1 MKTLAYNIFAIATI
15 VTAVNSA
22 NAEIVTFEDLPN
34 PTVEVGMNLKVGTMP
49 RIHDGF
55 SFTSLNNSSNDD
67 SDDNDMFNNRWG
79 YYKMRNGSNHQ
90 GFDEGIIG
98 SRALFTPWGA
108 EEDYRFAIS
117 RGDLFVL
124 QGAFIGQ
131 ANREDNDFNFDG
143 DDGDDGN
150 RNFSILTV
158 TGFVGD
164 TAMWQFSTQI
174 EYAVAEFISFGN
186 DILIDRVE
194 FSTNTGAA
202 ITLDDLT
209 YSSGAVPA
217 PSALALLGLSG
228 AVAKRRRNRN

>member
-1 MKTLAYNIFAIATI
+1 MKTFAYNIFAIAI
-15 VTAVNSA
+15 VTAATTA

-34 PTVEVGMNLKVGTMP
+34 PTVEIGMNLKVGAMP
-49 RIHDGF
+49 RIYDGF
-55 SFTSLNNSSNDD
+55 SFTSLNSNNDD
-67 SDDNDMFNNRWG
+67 SNDGDIFDNRWG
-79 YYKMRNGSNHQ
+79 YYKMRHGSNHQ

-117 RGDLFVL
+117 RGDLFVFE
-124 QGAFIGQ
+124 GAFIGQ

-143 DDGDDGN
+143 DGDDDGN
-150 RNFSILTV
+150 RNFSILTM
-158 TGFVGD
+158 TGYNGD
-164 TAMWQFSTQI
+164 SAVWQFSTQI
-174 EYAVAEFISFGN
+174 EYAVADFISFGN
-186 DILIDRVE
+186 DLLIDRVE

-202 ITLDDLT
+202 ITLDNLT

-228 AVAKRRRNRN
+228 IVGRKRNRN

>member
-1 MKTLAYNIFAIATI
+1 MKTFAYNIFAATVI

-22 NAEIVTFEDLPN
+22 NAEIVTFEDLAN
-34 PTVEVGMNLKVGTMP
+34 PTVEVGNNLRVGAMP
-49 RIHDGF
+49 RMYNGF
-55 SFTSLNNSSNDD
+55 SFTSLNSSNDD
-67 SDDNDMFNNRWG
+67 DEDIFDNRWG
-79 YYKMRNGSNHQ
+79 YYKMRSGSTFM

-117 RGDLFVL
+117 RSDLFVFE
-124 QGAFIGQ
+124 GAFIGQ
-131 ANREDNDFNFDG
+131 ANREDDDLNFNG

-164 TAMWQFSTQI
+164 TAVWQFSTQI

-186 DILIDRVE
+186 NISIDRVE

-202 ITLDDLT
+202 ITLDNLT

>member
-1 MKTLAYNIFAIATI
+1 MKTLAYNIFIATI

-34 PTVEVGMNLKVGTMP
+34 PTVEVGMNLKCGTMP

-55 SFTSLNNSSNDD
+55 SFTSLNSSN
-67 SDDNDMFNNRWG
+67 DDNDMFNNRWG
-79 YYKMRNGSNHQ
+79 YYRMRNGSNHQ

-117 RGDLFVL
+117 RGDLFVFE
-124 QGAFIGQ
+124 GAFIGQ

-143 DDGDDGN
+143 DDGDDCKH
-150 RNFSILTV
+150 NFSILTV

-209 YSSGAVPA
+209 YSGGAVPA
-217 PSALALLGLSG
+217 PSVLALLGLAG
-228 AVAKRRRNRN
+228 VVAKRRRNRN